1 MDFSR
6 QWRQRHRQSFDTL
19 LAWLKG
25 CVGIC
30 FWYVCRPTV
39 VAVLLERPHTLAG
52 SEQLKRVRRLSS
64 TDPDP
69 ERAPPQVTRVQN
81 RLVRLSSVCLVALH
95 ALSPPLPELLT
106 QDGRD
111 LSGWQRLVS
120 AGFGSPTLDKPGP
133 PPLTYGT
140 LLAAVNVCVR
150 PFTRAEP
157 ARRSSGTGSHEP
169 LLELRAALLTG
180 LHQTLTL
187 VLEQAV
193 LHRLLPPADADDQP
207 LSWDQLR
214 EELKPFLD
222 SVRRQQQGRSSP
234 HPQEGGPPADQALL
248 PLLDRLVNAVLK

>member
-1 MDFSR
+1 MVHLWTTLLRSQKHFFVADALDFAAVHCGALCAAVSQLRTSLQPADLEETEAVLSFLATLMDFSR

-39 VAVLLERPHTLAG
+39 VVVLG
-52 SEQLKRVRRLSS
+52 
-64 TDPDP
+64 
-69 ERAPPQVTRVQN
+69 
-81 RLVRLSSVCLVALH
+81 RLSSVCLVRCTPVA
-95 ALSPPLPELLT
+95 AAAGAADAGRPRPE
-106 QDGRD
+106 R
-111 LSGWQRLVS
+111 
-120 AGFGSPTLDKPGP
+120 
-133 PPLTYGT
+133 
-140 LLAAVNVCVR
+140 LAAL
-150 PFTRAEP
+150 AEP